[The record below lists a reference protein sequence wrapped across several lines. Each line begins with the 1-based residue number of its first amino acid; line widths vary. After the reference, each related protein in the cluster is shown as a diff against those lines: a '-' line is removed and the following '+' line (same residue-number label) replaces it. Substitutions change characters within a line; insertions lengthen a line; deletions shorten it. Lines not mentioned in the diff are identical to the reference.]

1 MSDLVSSIAR
11 VLERE
16 GIIASMLVDA
26 TTSLVYG
33 YAGESELL
41 PDPDESAE
49 IVHQLTESLHEAGGN
64 GELESLI
71 VTTSRHHYLTHVV
84 PRHRGDDL
92 LLVAVADR
100 AQTNL
105 ALADR
110 TMVVQAGTV
119 LA

>member
-1 MSDLVSSIAR
+1 MSDLAASISR
-11 VLERE
+11 VLEGE
-16 GIIASMLVDA
+16 GILASMLVDA

-33 YAGESELL
+33 FAGDGASL
-41 PDPDESAE
+41 PDPEEAAE
-49 IVHQLTESLHEAGGN
+49 TVHLLIEGLHEAGGN

-71 VTTSRHHYLTHVV
+71 VTTAQCHYLTHVV

-92 LLVAVADR
+92 LLVTVADR
-100 AQTNL
+100 SRTNL

-110 TMVVQAGTV
+110 AMAVQAGSV

>member
-1 MSDLVSSIAR
+1 MSDLTASISR
-11 VLERE
+11 VLDGE
-16 GIIASMLVDA
+16 GVLATMLVDA

-33 YAGESELL
+33 FAGDSAVL

-49 IVHQLTESLHEAGGN
+49 TVQLLVERLREAGAE

-71 VTTSRHHYLTHVV
+71 VTTVRHHYLTHAV

-92 LLVAVADR
+92 LMVTVVDR
-100 AQTNL
+100 ARTNL

-110 TMVVQAGTV
+110 AMVLHAGTV

>member
-1 MSDLVSSIAR
+1 MSDLAASISR
-11 VLERE
+11 VLDGE
-16 GIIASMLVDA
+16 GVLASMLVDA

-33 YAGESELL
+33 FAGDGAVL

-49 IVHQLTESLHEAGGN
+49 TVHLLIERLHEAGGD

-71 VTTSRHHYLTHVV
+71 VTTARHHYLTHVV

-92 LLVAVADR
+92 LLVTVADR
-100 AQTNL
+100 ARTNL

-110 TMVVQAGTV
+110 AMAAQAGTV

>member
-1 MSDLVSSIAR
+1 MSDLAASISR
-11 VLERE
+11 VLDGE
-16 GIIASMLVDA
+16 GILASMLVDA

-33 YAGESELL
+33 FAGEGALL
-41 PDPDESAE
+41 PDPDESTE
-49 IVHQLTESLHEAGGN
+49 LVQLLVESLHEAGGN

-71 VTTSRHHYLTHVV
+71 VTTSQCHYLTHVV

-92 LLVAVADR
+92 LLVTVADR
-100 AQTNL
+100 ARTNL

-110 TMVVQAGTV
+110 AMAVQAGSV

>member
-1 MSDLVSSIAR
+1 MSDLAASISR
-11 VLERE
+11 VLDGE
-16 GIIASMLVDA
+16 GILASMLVDA

-33 YAGESELL
+33 YAGEAAVL
-41 PDPDESAE
+41 PDPEESTE
-49 IVHQLTESLHEAGGN
+49 IVQLLIENLHEAGGN

-71 VTTSRHHYLTHVV
+71 VTTSQSHYLTHVV

-100 AQTNL
+100 SRTNL

-110 TMVVQAGTV
+110 TMAVQADSV